1 MCDDIELLREHL
13 GIVSWDVF
21 GHSFGSK
28 YALNYILHYPQ
39 SIKKVILSAAPA
51 AGGMFDSSFQDFK
64 NPKPEN
70 LTNLEIELY
79 HEIKAEESK
88 QNPDNERLYR
98 LSAAMRARYYVAKP
112 ENYSKLAH
120 WWLYQSKPT
129 VPPSKLYLSS
139 NNKSVKNLLKNL
151 GRFQNEVLIIHG
163 LSDFID
169 VSNPLKNHKIFPN
182 SQLKFLKEA
191 GHTMSI
197 DSKEEYFGII
207 NEFLDY

>member
-1 MCDDIELLREHL
+1 M
-13 GIVSWDVF
+13 G
-21 GHSFGSK
+21 
-28 YALNYILHYPQ
+28 
-39 SIKKVILSAAPA
+39 
-51 AGGMFDSSFQDFK
+51 
-64 NPKPEN
+64 
-70 LTNLEIELY
+70 
-79 HEIKAEESK
+79 
-88 QNPDNERLYR
+88 
-98 LSAAMRARYYVAKP
+98 ARYYVAKP

-120 WWLYQSKPT
+120 WWLYKAKPT
-129 VPPSKLYLSS
+129 FPRITPTLNSS
-139 NNKSVKNLLKNL
+139 INSLNRIAKNL